1 MFIFLLARIKTYSS
15 QFDAA
20 KASGT
25 FYLVGN
31 VFFGSPKRK
40 SELGIEIKRLDID
53 TMTILMNRSG
63 SAETLTLVRN
73 E

>member
-1 MFIFLLARIKTYSS
+1 MCIFLLARIKTYSS
-15 QFDAA
+15 QFYA
-20 KASGT
+20 KESRT

-31 VFFGSPKRK
+31 VLFVSPKGK
-40 SELGIEIKRLDID
+40 SELDIEIKRLDVD

-73 E
+73 K

>member
-25 FYLVGN
+25 FYLVSN
-31 VFFGSPKRK
+31 VLFGSP
-40 SELGIEIKRLDID
+40 
-53 TMTILMNRSG
+53 
-63 SAETLTLVRN
+63 
-73 E
+73 